1 MDIPGPNSTFP
12 QGPSTTSGQNAGQKR
27 PAFEHNKEQPSK
39 RRAAR
44 ACLSCRN
51 RKVRCDVVNGGRPC
65 TNCRLDNQ
73 SCVVKESNRGR
84 KPGVLPTVS
93 NQAPPESPP
102 HYVSHNRPFSPVRSS
117 RSQRTPSPGQQQ
129 HSRPSEDLDA
139 LAYDG
144 KSIVLTNSPE
154 KAVAAFVFKYE
165 PNFSVDQPSLSPSE
179 QAGDEVPVV
188 IVPQSNL
195 GHVNNSSSKEDNP
208 PLTQSPTSVHCQVL
222 PKVNASGIYLPPYI
236 KPMPRHITDRDISYL
251 ADKDALT
258 IPDNALRDEILRAYV
273 TIVYP
278 FMPTVDLEDFL
289 LSIIQGS
296 ERGSVSLILFQAIM
310 FASVGFVDAKL
321 LQSRGYSSRKAA
333 RKVFFSRVRLLYALD
348 FEQEHLP
355 LLQAVL
361 LMTYWYDCPSDGKD
375 SWYWTGIAFS
385 LAQVVGIHRET
396 ELCRTTIKKKRLR
409 RRIWWSCIIQ
419 DRLLA
424 MGIRRPSRIRDKGY
438 NVPQLTLND
447 FDLNEPSHTVI
458 KFLGKSGMLL
468 SDPSARS
475 TMAVMCIELSKLAVC
490 LGHIL
495 HSQYSV
501 VSDQPMIAEY
511 MLRIIVVPTRSKSSA
526 DDVTKCDLELKE
538 FVNNQDARSKY
549 TTGTRQTGD
558 KNETDRI
565 IRLHQAILRMNY
577 LAAVNIL
584 HKPQVFYAES
594 ETTDS
599 NAQKKSSRE
608 KVTNAAIALTK
619 LAFDMQMDSQLQ
631 YLSTSSVPAFLSAAL
646 SHLGDMRSHEEEIR
660 NISVGRF
667 YQCIHVLH
675 QLKSVYSSA
684 DFAIHF
690 LEAVLRKSDIAVPSL
705 VPELPSTKP
714 NWNKPQLLG
723 CRSSTPESEAV
734 SQVATA
740 YPSPSSHPNITEPP
754 AGIWN
759 GTNNHNCETGNDD
772 LRCHQYSSEAW
783 SDGDS
788 QLDAPNIVAIDFLP
802 DSSYMGNWF
811 NVGSPVPAF
820 MNFDSSN
827 TWAVPNNVTS
837 GEELGLL

>member
-1 MDIPGPNSTFP
+1 MDTSGPNPTFP
-12 QGPSTTSGQNAGQKR
+12 QGPCTTLGQNTGQKR
-27 PAFEHNKEQPSK
+27 PASEHNKEQLSK

-73 SCVVKESNRGR
+73 ACVVKESNRGR
-84 KPGVLPTVS
+84 KPGALPTVS
-93 NQAPPESPP
+93 SQAPPESPP
-102 HYVSHNRPFSPVRSS
+102 HYGSHNRPSSPVRSS
-117 RSQRTPSPGQQQ
+117 RSLHTPSPRQQQ
-129 HSRPSEDLDA
+129 PNRPSDDLDT
-139 LAYDG
+139 LAYD
-144 KSIVLTNSPE
+144 
-154 KAVAAFVFKYE
+154 
-165 PNFSVDQPSLSPSE
+165 DQPSLSPSE
-179 QAGDEVPVV
+179 QAADEVPVV
-188 IVPQSNL
+188 IAPQNDL
-195 GHVNNSSSKEDNP
+195 EHVNNPSSMEGNP
-208 PLTQSPTSVHCQVL
+208 PLIQSPASVPCQAPL
-222 PKVNASGIYLPPYI
+222 KVNDSAIHLPPYI

-258 IPDNALRDEILRAYV
+258 IPDNVLRDEILRAYV

-289 LSIIQGS
+289 MPIIQGD
-296 ERGSVSLILFQAIM
+296 ERGSVSLILFQAVM
-310 FASVGFVDAKL
+310 FASVGFVDTML
-321 LQSRGYSSRKAA
+321 LQARGYSSKKAA
-333 RKVFFSRVRLLYALD
+333 RKVFFGRVRLLYALD
-348 FEQEHLP
+348 CELEHLP

-396 ELCRTTIKKKRLR
+396 ELCRTTVKKKRLR
-409 RRIWWSCIIQ
+409 RRLWWSCIIQ

-447 FDLNEPSHTVI
+447 FDLNEPSNTVI

-511 MLRIIVVPTRSKSSA
+511 MLRIIVVPKRSRSYT
-526 DDVTKCDLELKE
+526 DDVIKCDLELKE
-538 FVNNQDARSKY
+538 LINNQDSRSKY
-549 TTGTRQTGD
+549 TSGPQQTGD
-558 KNETDRI
+558 KTETHRI

-599 NAQKKSSRE
+599 NVQKKSSRE
-608 KVTNAAIALTK
+608 KVTNAAIAMTK

-675 QLKSVYSSA
+675 QLKSIYSSA

-690 LEAVLRKSDIAVPSL
+690 LEAVLRKSDIVVPSL
-705 VPELPSTKP
+705 VPGLPSTKP
-714 NWNKPQLLG
+714 SWNKPQLLG
-723 CRSSTPESEAV
+723 CRSSTPESEAF

-754 AGIWN
+754 AGAWN
-759 GTNNHNCETGNDD
+759 GINNRNLEAGNDD
-772 LRCHQYSSEAW
+772 LRRHQFSGLEPW
-783 SDGDS
+783 SNGDS
-788 QLDAPNIVAIDFLP
+788 QLDASNVVAIDFLP
-802 DSSYMGNWF
+802 ESSYMENWF
-811 NVGSPVPAF
+811 NVESPVPAF

-827 TWAVPNNVTS
+827 TWTVPNHVTS
-837 GEELGLL
+837 GEDLGLL